1 MENHGNNYAGHH
13 IKIKNTESGDLL
25 YNWTAL
31 VKETTA
37 KWK

>member
-13 IKIKNTESGDLL
+13 IKIQNNESGDLP

-31 VKETTA
+31 VKEATA